1 MAEPTIKLPVKS
13 DQENMDKLNA
23 IVEGTMESSGEVVT
37 IACKVPMGMILRCCR
52 KTMMDRKMHDG
63 STKAV
68 PEYHPFGKEYRVYGP
83 SHPQNAGPHCTIIG
97 DYALTPNIPKE
108 FYDLWYSQHRNDAMV
123 VSRAIFANSS
133 NKINGESKEYAK
145 VKSGLERLDPT
156 KLPKKLTPN
165 KDAMDAN
172 TYNQMMSGIKSS
184 E

>member
-1 MAEPTIKLPVKS
+1 MANEKLGLPVKS

-23 IVEGTMESSGEVVT
+23 IIEGTMEASGDVVT
-37 IACKVPMGMILRCCR
+37 IACKVPMGMVLHVC
-52 KTMMDRKMHDG
+52 KKVMMPRKMQDG
-63 STKAV
+63 SIRDI
-68 PEYHPFGKEYRVYGP
+68 PEYHRFGKEYRVYGP

-123 VSRAIFANSS
+123 LGRAIFANSS

-172 TYNQMMSGIKSS
+172 VYNQMMSGANAS